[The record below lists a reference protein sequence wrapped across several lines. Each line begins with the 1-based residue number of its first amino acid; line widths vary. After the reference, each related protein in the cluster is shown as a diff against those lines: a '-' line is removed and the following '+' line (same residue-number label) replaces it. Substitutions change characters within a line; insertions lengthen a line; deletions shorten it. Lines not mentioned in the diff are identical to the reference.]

1 MKTITLTN
9 QDAGFYQ
16 RMGPFLANRAVI
28 KAIGYALYDDDGKTW
43 HIALKDDHVTGFCYT
58 WQKPSKLDVGSFYV
72 VGADAEAAAAALCKS
87 IIQHMTAGTAVITT
101 RIEAVCRGAKKA
113 GFKGKLP
120 KGEFTNLDF
129 TKA

>member
-16 RMGPFLANRAVI
+16 RMGPFLASRAVI
-28 KAIGYALYDDDGKTW
+28 KAIGYSIYDDDGKTW
-43 HIALKDDHVTGFCYT
+43 HLALNNDAVIGFCYT
-58 WQKPSKLDVGSFYV
+58 WPRPSKLDVGSFYV
-72 VGADAEAAAAALCKS
+72 AGDDAEAAATALCKS
-87 IIQHMTAGTAVITT
+87 IIHHMTAGTSVITT